1 VFVCYSSASSPGSI
15 FGKTV
20 NNEIPSEQFPIIEMK
35 NSGIL
40 IPSTLKI
47 KGLNLQYNHIENTY
61 CLAFWCAGRIFV
73 AIINPNHDYL
83 HGSQEIVSITPILNL
98 VAGSRTFDSANNSL
112 DSVLEAMVNKGYI
125 SVKQSG
131 EVETNVPSQKP
142 GLLISNNP
150 GKQGEL
156 HIWYKDSQDKLKS
169 RILFADGNVN
179 NSIGYA

>member
-1 VFVCYSSASSPGSI
+1 
-15 FGKTV
+15 
-20 NNEIPSEQFPIIEMK
+20 M
-35 NSGIL
+35 
-40 IPSTLKI
+40 
-47 KGLNLQYNHIENTY
+47 QYYHIENTY

-83 HGSQEIVSITPILNL
+83 HGTQEIVSITPIINL

-112 DSVLEAMVNKGYI
+112 DSVLQAMVNKGYI

-131 EVETNVPSQKP
+131 EVESNVPSQKP

-169 RILFADGNVN
+169 RILSADGNVN

>member
-1 VFVCYSSASSPGSI
+1 
-15 FGKTV
+15 
-20 NNEIPSEQFPIIEMK
+20 
-35 NSGIL
+35 L
-40 IPSTLKI
+40 
-47 KGLNLQYNHIENTY
+47 
-61 CLAFWCAGRIFV
+61 
-73 AIINPNHDYL
+73 NPNHDYL
-83 HGSQEIVSITPILNL
+83 HGSEDIFSITPILSL

-112 DSVLEAMVNKGYI
+112 DSVLQAMVNKGYI

-142 GLLISNNP
+142 GLIISNNP

>member
-1 VFVCYSSASSPGSI
+1 
-15 FGKTV
+15 
-20 NNEIPSEQFPIIEMK
+20 
-35 NSGIL
+35 
-40 IPSTLKI
+40 
-47 KGLNLQYNHIENTY
+47 
-61 CLAFWCAGRIFV
+61 
-73 AIINPNHDYL
+73 L
-83 HGSQEIVSITPILNL
+83 HGSEDIFSITPILSL

-112 DSVLEAMVNKGYI
+112 DSVLQAMVSRGYI